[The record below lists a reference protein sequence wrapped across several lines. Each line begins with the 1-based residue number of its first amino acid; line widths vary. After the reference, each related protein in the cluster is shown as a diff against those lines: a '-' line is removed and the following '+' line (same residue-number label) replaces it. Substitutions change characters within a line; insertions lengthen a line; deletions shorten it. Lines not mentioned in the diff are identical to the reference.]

1 MPIDIS
7 KNPARQRGRRQGGV
21 QFGLFKRQ
29 PGETHPSAKLT
40 EALVVEMR
48 ALFNS
53 GVSAQKVHQHLVDA
67 RGVRVSLTQV
77 RAACSGK
84 HWGDFPDRRE
94 VKAPS
99 PPPYSRPKKKKL
111 GPQRGERNTQAKLNR
126 KLADCILI
134 MHEEYGVGYKRLK
147 AFLWD
152 WHGVAVSIACI
163 RQVCNYERWLE
174 PIDIWD

>member
-7 KNPARQRGRRQGGV
+7 KNPARPRGR
-21 QFGLFKRQ
+21 
-29 PGETHPSAKLT
+29 
-40 EALVVEMR
+40 
-48 ALFNS
+48 
-53 GVSAQKVHQHLVDA
+53 
-67 RGVRVSLTQV
+67 
-77 RAACSGK
+77 GK
-84 HWGDFPDRRE
+84 GDMT
-94 VKAPS
+94 PS
-99 PPPYSRPKKKKL
+99 PVAVSTRYERKKKPKL

-147 AFLWD
+147 QFLWD

-174 PIDIWD
+174 PIEIWD